1 MAKNSFVAE
10 VTFKLIRSSSNSAYN
25 CHNSGR
31 ICLIARLRLG
41 LTKSFKRVQIQ
52 TYSLFL

>member
-10 VTFKLIRSSSNSAYN
+10 VTFKLIWLSSNSACN
-25 CHNSGR
+25 CHNSRR